1 MRTNVCLR
9 CCFVL
14 SHKGISFL
22 WYGKIDF
29 CLLTAFL
36 LLLGI
41 GCLWVLGPS
50 FLCVGSLNWH
60 FLPLIF
66 LMVMSPQTCFL
77 LDRVPCKGQTSSAL
91 SLISFL
97 LSSSSGILWWTRSQS
112 CLCTSPCCETQSFP
126 EGRCPSSTREFFP
139 CLYVY
144 SLCLMWIQELSL
156 LNFDFCFKLYIG
168 FEACP
173 LAWPF
178 CSPGSKC
185 LILLHVDICSP
196 LYTVWEYWAICGDV
210 YLQDSRLFQ

>member
-22 WYGKIDF
+22 WYEKIDF

-41 GCLWVLGPS
+41 GCLWVLWPS

-66 LMVMSPQTCFL
+66 LMVMSPQTRFL

-97 LSSSSGILWWTRSQS
+97 LSSKSGILWWTRSQS
-112 CLCTSPCCETQSFP
+112 FLCTSPLLWNSVLSLKSFP
-126 EGRCPSSTREFFP
+126 EGRCSSSTREFF
-139 CLYVY
+139 
-144 SLCLMWIQELSL
+144 
-156 LNFDFCFKLYIG
+156 
-168 FEACP
+168 
-173 LAWPF
+173 
-178 CSPGSKC
+178 SPVFTCIVS
-185 LILLHVDICSP
+185 
-196 LYTVWEYWAICGDV
+196 A
-210 YLQDSRLFQ
+210 